1 MGCKLPQFTAEYYI
15 FTAFASSLSLKQLK
29 PQGPREQCFFFFK
42 WDFQYHFRTLCIIK
56 RHAFMTC
63 NVRLFTLFENYPK
76 CRIWIVQFRHFQLI
90 LFQLKLTCLV
100 TLFDCKL
107 KVFKNSPF
115 LAFLMNFCPQSIQSS
130 PRSQCRMRL
139 FCDFQTPCFIN
150 VKFFEFALK

>member
-100 TLFDCKL
+100 TLFDRKL
-107 KVFKNSPF
+107 QVFKISPKCTIA
-115 LAFLMNFCPQSIQSS
+115 LVHSKSKRSS
-130 PRSQCRMRL
+130 LRSQCWMRHSLSFSNTVLL
-139 FCDFQTPCFIN
+139 FG
-150 VKFFEFALK
+150 K